1 MSRDVVKY
9 HNDMNKVNLGV
20 FSTKELDLFF
30 SICFKLKEQGTNEI
44 KISFDDI
51 KFLIGE
57 VKNPKRVKLH
67 VDNLNKKLAQLN
79 YQFEISP
86 NIFERFVLFTNF
98 TSNYNDNSLTIKVND
113 KFGYLLNNLIGNFTK
128 FELEQF
134 VNLKSSYSKNMF
146 KLLKQWESKKERT
159 FKIDEFRELLA
170 IPPKYRMSII
180 DIKVLT
186 PIMEE
191 LPQYFFNLKLEKI
204 KTGRS
209 ITSLKFSWENKKLEK
224 KEIIDII
231 EIKISERLNNTI
243 QKVRKNRFLE
253 KLLTIDNIEK
263 LLKTFEENDLI
274 KGLLWAY
281 KGVRQDI
288 STLEY
293 LIKTIKTGM
302 EKKEK
307 KIIVKSTEKIENIF
321 DKTFEEIPLNFEE
334 KTIKNE
340 NQEIVNSIIKE
351 KITMDQ
357 YEKLYKKYLEENNLT
372 HNPFIRKAFDIS
384 NISKYEI
391 IENNDDDK
399 NPPFPHIEELSEK
412 SQKEAK
418 EYAKKRDLK
427 EQYMN
432 EIHEI
437 AKEVRKYIV
446 EQKLEIRRLSSN
458 VLSRKIN
465 QNKISQYQEENEFL
479 EQLVCEF
486 GMWGVRLTTHTG
498 YELLGEVEK
507 KFNESIAET
516 VEIFNLIF
524 ERMEIEKRLDKEFFE
539 NMIADCIDTKYSSA
553 ENISTLELK
562 KRFSLTDISED
573 KLLSKTGKKLV
584 GGALI
589 SRLEKIAKE
598 EKIEIE
604 YKGKIITASLNKIK
618 SNS

>member
-134 VNLKSSYSKNMF
+134 VNLKSSYTKNMF

-224 KEIIDII
+224 KDIIDII
-231 EIKISERLNNTI
+231 EIKISEKLNNTI

-263 LLKTFEENDLI
+263 LLEIFEENDLI

-281 KGVRQDI
+281 KEVRQDI

-293 LIKTIKTGM
+293 LIKTIKTGI

-307 KIIVKSTEKIENIF
+307 KIIVKPTEKIENIF
-321 DKTFEEIPLNFEE
+321 DKTFKEIPLNFEE
-334 KTIKNE
+334 ETIKNE
-340 NQEIVNSIIKE
+340 NQEIENSIIKE

-357 YEKLYKKYLEENNLT
+357 YEKLYKKYLKEKNLT
-372 HNPFIRKAFDIS
+372 HNLFIRKAFDIS
-384 NISKYEI
+384 NIGKYEI
-391 IENNDDDK
+391 IENNDEDDK
-399 NPPFPHIEELSEK
+399 EPPLPPLEELSEK
-412 SQKEAK
+412 AQNEAK
-418 EYAKKRDLK
+418 EYARKRDLK

-437 AKEVRKYIV
+437 AKEVRKYIG

-458 VLSRKIN
+458 ILSRKIN
-465 QNKISQYQEENEFL
+465 QKKINQYQEENEFL
-479 EQLVCEF
+479 EQLVYEF
-486 GMWGVRLTTHTG
+486 GMWGVRLTSHTG
-498 YELLGEVEK
+498 YQLLGEVEK
-507 KFNESIAET
+507 RFNESIAET

-553 ENISTLELK
+553 ENISTSELK
-562 KRFSLTDISED
+562 KRFSLADISEE

-598 EKIEIE
+598 EKIEIV
-604 YKGKIITASLNKIK
+604 YKGKVII
-618 SNS
+618 

>member
-1 MSRDVVKY
+1 MSRDIVKY
-9 HNDMNKVNLGV
+9 HNDMNKVNLGA

-57 VKNPKRVKLH
+57 VKNPKRVKLY

-86 NIFERFVLFTNF
+86 NVFERFVLFTNF
-98 TSNYNDNSLTIKVND
+98 TSNYNDNTLTIKVNE

-146 KLLKQWESKKERT
+146 KLLKQWESKKERE

-204 KTGRS
+204 KTGRN

-224 KEIIDII
+224 KDVIDII
-231 EIKISERLNNTI
+231 EIKISEKLNKTI
-243 QKVRKNRFLE
+243 QKVGKNRFLE

-263 LLKTFEENDLI
+263 LLKRFEENDLI

-281 KGVRQDI
+281 KEVRQDI
-288 STLEY
+288 SSLEY
-293 LIKTIKTGM
+293 LIKTIKTGI

-307 KIIVKSTEKIENIF
+307 KIIVKPTEKIEDIF
-321 DKTFEEIPLNFEE
+321 DKTFEDISLNFEE
-334 KTIKNE
+334 ETIKNKT
-340 NQEIVNSIIKE
+340 QEIEIPIIKE
-351 KITMDQ
+351 KVTIEQ
-357 YEKLYKKYLEENNLT
+357 YEELYKKYLEENNVT

-384 NISKYEI
+384 NKNKYEI

-399 NPPFPHIEELSEK
+399 NPQFPPIEELSEK
-412 SQKEAK
+412 SQNEAK
-418 EYAKKRDLK
+418 EYARKRDLK

-437 AKEVRKYIV
+437 TKEIRKYIA
-446 EQKLEIRRLSSN
+446 EQKLEIKRLSSN
-458 VLSRKIN
+458 ILSRKIN
-465 QNKISQYQEENEFL
+465 QKKINQYQEENEFL

-486 GMWGVRLTTHTG
+486 GMWGVHLTTYTG
-498 YELLGEVEK
+498 YELLGEVEQ

-553 ENISTLELK
+553 ENISISELK
-562 KRFSLTDISED
+562 KRFSLADISED

-604 YKGKIITASLNKIK
+604 YKGTIIA
-618 SNS
+618 

>member
-170 IPPKYRMSII
+170 IPLKYRMSII

-224 KEIIDII
+224 KDIIDII
-231 EIKISERLNNTI
+231 EIKISEKLNNTI

-263 LLKTFEENDLI
+263 LLKIFEENDLI

-281 KGVRQDI
+281 KEVRQDI

-293 LIKTIKTGM
+293 LIKTIKTGI

-307 KIIVKSTEKIENIF
+307 KIIVKPTEKIENLF

-334 KTIKNE
+334 ETIKNE
-340 NQEIVNSIIKE
+340 NQEIENSIIKE

-357 YEKLYKKYLEENNLT
+357 YEKLYEKYLKEKNLT

-384 NISKYEI
+384 NIGKYEI
-391 IENNDDDK
+391 IENNDEDDK
-399 NPPFPHIEELSEK
+399 EPPLPPLEELSEK
-412 SQKEAK
+412 AQNEAK
-418 EYAKKRDLK
+418 EYARKRDFK

-437 AKEVRKYIV
+437 AKEVRKYIG

-458 VLSRKIN
+458 ILSRKIN
-465 QNKISQYQEENEFL
+465 QKKINQYQEENEFL

-498 YELLGEVEK
+498 YKLLGEVEK
-507 KFNESIAET
+507 RFNESIAET

-553 ENISTLELK
+553 ENISTSELK
-562 KRFSLTDISED
+562 KRFSLADISED

-604 YKGKIITASLNKIK
+604 YNGKIII
-618 SNS
+618 

>member
-224 KEIIDII
+224 KDIIDII
-231 EIKISERLNNTI
+231 EIKISEKLNNTI

-263 LLKTFEENDLI
+263 LLEIFEENDLI

-281 KGVRQDI
+281 KEVRQDI

-293 LIKTIKTGM
+293 LIKTIKTGI

-307 KIIVKSTEKIENIF
+307 KIIVKPTEKIENIF

-334 KTIKNE
+334 ETIKNE
-340 NQEIVNSIIKE
+340 NQEIENSIIKE

-357 YEKLYKKYLEENNLT
+357 YEKLYKKYLKEKNLT

-384 NISKYEI
+384 NIGKYEI
-391 IENNDDDK
+391 IENNDEDDK
-399 NPPFPHIEELSEK
+399 EPPLPPLEELSEK
-412 SQKEAK
+412 AQNEAK
-418 EYAKKRDLK
+418 EYARKRELK

-437 AKEVRKYIV
+437 AKEVRKYIA

-458 VLSRKIN
+458 ILSRKIN
-465 QNKISQYQEENEFL
+465 QKKINQYQEENEFL

-498 YELLGEVEK
+498 YQLLGEVEK
-507 KFNESIAET
+507 RFNESIAET

-553 ENISTLELK
+553 ENISTSELK
-562 KRFSLTDISED
+562 KRFSLADISED

-584 GGALI
+584 GGALL

-604 YKGKIITASLNKIK
+604 YNGKIIL
-618 SNS
+618 

>member
-224 KEIIDII
+224 KDIIDII
-231 EIKISERLNNTI
+231 EIKISEKLNNTI

-263 LLKTFEENDLI
+263 LLEIFEENDLI

-281 KGVRQDI
+281 KEVRQDI

-293 LIKTIKTGM
+293 LIKTIKTGI

-307 KIIVKSTEKIENIF
+307 KIIVKLTEKIENIF

-334 KTIKNE
+334 ETIKNE
-340 NQEIVNSIIKE
+340 NQEIENSIIKE

-357 YEKLYKKYLEENNLT
+357 YEKLYKKYLKEKNLT

-384 NISKYEI
+384 NIGKYEI
-391 IENNDDDK
+391 IENNDEDDK
-399 NPPFPHIEELSEK
+399 EPPLPPLEELSEK
-412 SQKEAK
+412 AQNEAK
-418 EYAKKRDLK
+418 EYARKRELK

-437 AKEVRKYIV
+437 AKEVRKYIA

-458 VLSRKIN
+458 ILSRKIN
-465 QNKISQYQEENEFL
+465 QKKINQYQEENEFL

-498 YELLGEVEK
+498 YQLLGEVEK
-507 KFNESIAET
+507 RFNESIAET

-524 ERMEIEKRLDKEFFE
+524 ERMEIEKRLDKNFFE
-539 NMIADCIDTKYSSA
+539 NMIADCIETKYSSV
-553 ENISTLELK
+553 ENLSVSELK
-562 KRFSLTDISED
+562 KRFSLADISSE

-604 YKGKIITASLNKIK
+604 YKGKIII
-618 SNS
+618 

>member
-224 KEIIDII
+224 KDIIDII
-231 EIKISERLNNTI
+231 EIKISEKLNNTI

-263 LLKTFEENDLI
+263 LLEIFEENDLI

-281 KGVRQDI
+281 KEVRQDI

-293 LIKTIKTGM
+293 LIKTIKTGI

-307 KIIVKSTEKIENIF
+307 KIIVKQTENIENIF
-321 DKTFEEIPLNFEE
+321 DETFEEIPLNFEE
-334 KTIKNE
+334 ENIKIE
-340 NQEIVNSIIKE
+340 NQEIENLIIKE
-351 KITMDQ
+351 EITMDQ
-357 YEKLYKKYLEENNLT
+357 YEKLYKKYLEEKNLT

-391 IENNDDDK
+391 IERNNDDNDK
-399 NPPFPHIEELSEK
+399 HPPLPPIEELSK
-412 SQKEAK
+412 KAQKEAN
-418 EYAKKRDLK
+418 EYARKKELK

-432 EIHEI
+432 EIHGI
-437 AKEVRKYIV
+437 AKEVRKYIA
-446 EQKLEIRRLSSN
+446 EQKLEIERLSSN
-458 VLSRKIN
+458 ILSRKIN
-465 QNKISQYQEENEFL
+465 QKKINQYKEENEFL

-486 GMWGVRLTTHTG
+486 GMWGVRLTTYTG
-498 YELLGEVEK
+498 YELLGEVENN
-507 KFNESIAET
+507 FNENIVET

-539 NMIADCIDTKYSSA
+539 NMIVDCIDTKYSSA
-553 ENISTLELK
+553 ENISTSELK
-562 KRFSLTDISED
+562 KRFSLADISED

-584 GGALI
+584 GGALL

-604 YKGKIITASLNKIK
+604 YKRKIIG
-618 SNS
+618 

>member
-1 MSRDVVKY
+1 MSRDIVKY
-9 HNDMNKVNLGV
+9 HNDMNKVNLGA

-57 VKNPKRVKLH
+57 VKNPKRVKLY

-86 NIFERFVLFTNF
+86 NVFERFVLFTNF
-98 TSNYNDNSLTIKVND
+98 TSNYNDNTLTIKVNE

-146 KLLKQWESKKERT
+146 KLLKQWESKKERE

-204 KTGRS
+204 KTGRN

-224 KEIIDII
+224 KDVIDII
-231 EIKISERLNNTI
+231 EIKISEKLNKTI
-243 QKVRKNRFLE
+243 QKVGKNRFLE

-263 LLKTFEENDLI
+263 LLKRFEENDLI

-281 KGVRQDI
+281 KEVRQDI

-293 LIKTIKTGM
+293 LIKTIRTGI

-307 KIIVKSTEKIENIF
+307 KIIVKPTEKIEDIF

-334 KTIKNE
+334 ETIKNK
-340 NQEIVNSIIKE
+340 NQEIEIPIIKE
-351 KITMDQ
+351 KVTIEQ
-357 YEKLYKKYLEENNLT
+357 YEELYKKYLEENNTT

-384 NISKYEI
+384 NKNKYEI

-399 NPPFPHIEELSEK
+399 NPPLPPIEELSEK
-412 SQKEAK
+412 SQNEAK
-418 EYAKKRDLK
+418 EYARKRDLK

-458 VLSRKIN
+458 ILSRKIN
-465 QNKISQYQEENEFL
+465 QKKINQYQEENEFL

-486 GMWGVRLTTHTG
+486 GMWGVRLTTYTG

-507 KFNESIAET
+507 RFNESIAET

-539 NMIADCIDTKYSSA
+539 NMIADCIDTKYSLA
-553 ENISTLELK
+553 ENISTSELK
-562 KRFSLTDISED
+562 KRFSLADISED

-604 YKGKIITASLNKIK
+604 YKGKIII
-618 SNS
+618 

>member
-1 MSRDVVKY
+1 
-9 HNDMNKVNLGV
+9 MNKVNLGV

-159 FKIDEFRELLA
+159 FKINEFRELLA

-191 LPQYFFNLKLEKI
+191 LPKYFFNLKLEKI

-224 KEIIDII
+224 KDTIDII
-231 EIKISERLNNTI
+231 EIKISEKLNNTI
-243 QKVRKNRFLE
+243 QKVRKNRFFE
-253 KLLTIDNIEK
+253 KLLIIDNIEK
-263 LLKTFEENDLI
+263 LLEIFEENDLI

-281 KGVRQDI
+281 KEVRQDI

-293 LIKTIKTGM
+293 LIKTIKTGI

-307 KIIVKSTEKIENIF
+307 KIIVRPTEKIENIF
-321 DKTFEEIPLNFEE
+321 DKIFEEIPLNFEE
-334 KTIKNE
+334 ETIKNK
-340 NQEIVNSIIKE
+340 NQEIENLIIKE

-357 YEKLYKKYLEENNLT
+357 YEKLYKKYLEEKSLT

-384 NISKYEI
+384 NKNKYEI
-391 IENNDDDK
+391 IENK
-399 NPPFPHIEELSEK
+399 KQKIQEELVSSIYK
-412 SQKEAK
+412 IF
-418 EYAKKRDLK
+418 
-427 EQYMN
+427 M
-432 EIHEI
+432 
-437 AKEVRKYIV
+437 V
-446 EQKLEIRRLSSN
+446 ENKLEESLESKKLFDEYLEKNYILTNDFES
-458 VLSRKIN
+458 K
-465 QNKISQYQEENEFL
+465 EEWNNFL
-479 EQLVCEF
+479 EFQDEVLNKE
-486 GMWGVRLTTHTG
+486 GYLTTK
-498 YELLGEVEK
+498 ELNQDLTYDEYKEHLESETEDDYNSLGEVLLS
-507 KFNESIAET
+507 NESLKENFQEQKTPLNDET
-516 VEIFNLIF
+516 LLEEIKIREQFSELFKNREDYNLAWLKNQI
-524 ERMEIEKRLDKEFFE
+524 ELEELKQILNKKKNKTEVKKLENIEIE
-539 NMIADCIDTKYSSA
+539 
-553 ENISTLELK
+553 
-562 KRFSLTDISED
+562 
-573 KLLSKTGKKLV
+573 KLLSKKGTPLK
-584 GGALI
+584 GGALVA
-589 SRLEKIAKE
+589 RLEKIARDE
-598 EKIEIE
+598 NIKIQ
-604 YKGKIITASLNKIK
+604 YKDKIIGE
-618 SNS
+618 